1 MKLIFIFIL
10 ICSTYE
16 IYAQSKKEQIAFLR
30 GQLEKLQKLQA
41 NENDF
46 FNIRKI
52 QIQNSNVEQNLRH
65 SELTNLVL
73 IKKQTLQKQ
82 NEENKLLEYEIIRLQ
97 KNLNS
102 IKDSIKKSIENGP
115 IKFLDSSL
123 ITLTNEEIIRL
134 MNVKDEDLGEAFV
147 NVDSPELKPNYAI
160 IGKQLFQLN
169 GKQYCLAVMG
179 VTNPNS
185 YHASAGT
192 NYLACFEIVNE
203 KWKLL
208 HSPKNT
214 EFVPSV
220 GFGIPAWLDKFVQ
233 FGDQKIA
240 VILEG
245 GYTGQG
251 MDFGSRAI
259 YGLDNEKKFHL
270 IYEGIISK
278 NDSANKGTSL
288 FMNIDKNMD
297 VKFVGS
303 SISPFFN
310 LIETEKSHGKIVKTR
325 TLIFNEATMKYE

>member
-1 MKLIFIFIL
+1 MKLIFICL
-10 ICSTYE
+10 VSCSIFE
-16 IYAQSKKEQIAFLR
+16 IYAQSKKERLEYLGEKLDDINTLILNENEVFIKNKN
-30 GQLEKLQKLQA
+30 QLEASITSQNLKIAELNELILSKKQSLQKL
-41 NENDF
+41 
-46 FNIRKI
+46 
-52 QIQNSNVEQNLRH
+52 S
-65 SELTNLVL
+65 
-73 IKKQTLQKQ
+73 
-82 NEENKLLEYEIIRLQ
+82 EENKTLEYQILWHELT
-97 KNLNS
+97 L
-102 IKDSIKKSIENGP
+102 KSIEDSIQKILNEQP
-115 IKFLDSSL
+115 IKFLDNRL
-123 ITLTNEEIIRL
+123 INVSDKQLIHL

-147 NVDSPELKPNYAI
+147 NQQNPEIKPTYDI
-160 IGKQLFQLN
+160 IGKQLFLLK
-169 GKQYCLAVMG
+169 GKVYCIVIMG
-179 VTNPNS
+179 VTNPNTLHVS
-185 YHASAGT
+185 SGT